1 MKRAVYIISGILT
14 LRGVSPTARA
24 LVRGSL
30 AVSCVILAAALLYG
44 VYIGDFSPRDILR
57 HRLLADL
64 YRAPQGVLLV
74 SSLGA
79 LIVDSSSRGG

>member
-1 MKRAVYIISGILT
+1 MLKRAVYIISRLLS
-14 LRGVSPTARA
+14 LRGVSPEARRM
-24 LVRGSL
+24 VRWSL
-30 AVSCVILAAALLYG
+30 ALSCAILALALLYG
-44 VYIGDFSPRDILR
+44 VYIGPLNAGNVQS

-79 LIVDSSSRGG
+79 LIVDSSLR